1 MVEPSL
7 EEEILLNPLEEQV
20 DGNIGQRQ
28 SIYKRIKRIK
38 KNKNISRYCDWLMAF
53 MLIASVV
60 ATIVL
65 LIIYR
70 S

>member
-7 EEEILLNPLEEQV
+7 EEEMLLNPLEEQE

-28 SIYKRIKRIK
+28 TIYKRIK